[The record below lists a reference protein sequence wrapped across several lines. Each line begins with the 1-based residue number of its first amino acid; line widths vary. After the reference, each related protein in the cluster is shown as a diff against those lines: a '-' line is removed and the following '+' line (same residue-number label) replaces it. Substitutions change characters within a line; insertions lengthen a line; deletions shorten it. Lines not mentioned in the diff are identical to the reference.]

1 MTVWIKRAL
10 LLAVCLTMTACVSEM
25 GLREE
30 FEKSMR
36 AYNRMLRWQEVE
48 NAGMTYVDKEQRDE
62 FMRNAESL
70 RRRGVTLTDFRIL
83 TFECLPDKKTGDV
96 VAEFDYFI
104 LPSNRIRTVTYRQEW
119 FYQDLLKSWKL
130 KSGLPPFE

>member
-1 MTVWIKRAL
+1 MMRVLRLGL
-10 LLAVCLTMTACVSEM
+10 LLVCCLTMTACVSDS

-48 NAGMTYVDKEQRDE
+48 AAGMTYIDKDQRDE
-62 FMRNAESL
+62 FMSQAESL
-70 RRRGVTLTDFRIL
+70 RRRGVTLADFRIL

-119 FYQDLLKSWKL
+119 VYQDPVKSWKL

>member
-1 MTVWIKRAL
+1 MMRVLRLGL
-10 LLAVCLTMTACVSEM
+10 LLVCCLMVTACVSDS

-48 NAGMTYVDKEQRDE
+48 AAGMTYIDKDQRDE
-62 FMRNAESL
+62 FMSQAESL
-70 RRRGVTLTDFRIL
+70 RRRGVTLADFRIL

-119 FYQDLLKSWKL
+119 VYQDPVKSWKL